1 LFAFL
6 LAFLLLADTEGARVL
21 LQRGL
26 QALQQGDLT
35 SARTDLEQASQA
47 DPQNAYVWVSLA
59 QVYLRSKN
67 SGNAAVAAAKA
78 EKAAGANA
86 AIWRALSMYY
96 SETGDAA
103 RAAKLD
109 AKYRE
114 LRWESAKADSQ
125 LAFEYSQVLLSA
137 REFTRAA
144 EVLAP
149 ALAAHPNDP
158 QLVLA
163 LGVARYGERSFED
176 AAAQFLK
183 VIQLDPSIEQ
193 PYAFL
198 GRLLDQ
204 SGTHLGEIT
213 KQYEA
218 RAAREPNNA
227 EAQFLLAK
235 ALLVANSRDPKAE
248 PLLRRAVALDPKSWE
263 AHYELG
269 VVLLNRRAY
278 QDAEKELSTAA
289 GLNPEESAIHYHLA
303 RVYDRLGQPE
313 RAQEERD
320 IHRQLAAKAP
330 PRGMASDR

>member
-6 LAFLLLADTEGARVL
+6 LAFLLFASPDSARVL

-26 QALQQGDLT
+26 QALQKGDLN
-35 SARTDLEQASQA
+35 SARADLEQASQA

-59 QVYLRSKN
+59 QVYLRSN
-67 SGNAAVAAAKA
+67 DSGNAASAAEKA
-78 EKAAGANA
+78 EKMAGTNFT
-86 AIWRALSMYY
+86 IWRALSMYY

-103 RAAKLD
+103 GAAKAD
-109 AKYRE
+109 TKYRE
-114 LRWESAKADSQ
+114 LRWQSAQTDPQASF
-125 LAFEYSQVLLSA
+125 AYSQALLHSGD
-137 REFTRAA
+137 FSRAV

-149 ALAAHPNDP
+149 ALAAHADDP

-163 LGVARYGERSFED
+163 LGVARYGQRRFED
-176 AAAQFLK
+176 AVVQFLN
-183 VIQLDPSIEQ
+183 VIQLDPAIEQ

-204 SGTHLGEIT
+204 AGSHLDEIT
-213 KQYEA
+213 KRYEA

-227 EAQFLLAK
+227 EAQLLLAK
-235 ALLVANSRDPKAE
+235 ALLVANTRDPKAE

-289 GLNPEESAIHYHLA
+289 ELNPGEPAIHYHLA
-303 RVYDRLGQPE
+303 RVYDRLGQPDRARSE
-313 RAQEERD
+313 REV
-320 IHRQLAAKAP
+320 HRQLAAKAP
-330 PRGMASDR
+330 SRGMATE

>member
-1 LFAFL
+1 M
-6 LAFLLLADTEGARVL
+6 LLLATPDSAGVL

-26 QALQQGDLT
+26 QALQQGDLA
-35 SARTDLEQASQA
+35 SARADLEQASQA
-47 DPQNAYVWVSLA
+47 DPENPYVWVSLA
-59 QVYLRSKN
+59 QVYLRSKD
-67 SGNAAVAAAKA
+67 SANAAAAANKA
-78 EKAAGANA
+78 EKTASANPA
-86 AIWRALSMYY
+86 VWRALSMYY

-103 RAAKLD
+103 HAAKLD

-114 LRWESAKADSQ
+114 LRWESAKSDPKLS
-125 LAFEYSQVLLSA
+125 FEYSQVLLSA

-149 ALAAHPNDP
+149 ALAEHANDP
-158 QLVLA
+158 QLLLA
-163 LGVARYGERSFED
+163 LGVAEYGQRRFED

-183 VIQLDPSIEQ
+183 VIQLDPGIEQ

-204 SGTHLGEIT
+204 AGTRLDEIT

-248 PLLRRAVALDPKSWE
+248 PLLRRALRLDPKNWE

-289 GLNPEESAIHYHLA
+289 ELNPAEPAIHYHLA
-303 RVYDRLGQPE
+303 RVYDRLSQPDRARSE
-313 RAQEERD
+313 REL
-320 IHRQLAAKAP
+320 HRQLAAKAP
-330 PRGMASDR
+330 PRGMANE

>member
-6 LAFLLLADTEGARVL
+6 LAFLLLASPDSAGAL

-26 QALQQGDLT
+26 QALQQGDLN
-35 SARTDLEQASQA
+35 SARTNLEQASQA
-47 DPQNAYVWVSLA
+47 DPQNPYVWVSLA
-59 QVYLRSKN
+59 QVYLRSKDPV
-67 SGNAAVAAAKA
+67 NAAAAADKA
-78 EKAAGANA
+78 EKAAGANP
-86 AIWRALSMYY
+86 AIWRALSIYY

-103 RAAKLD
+103 HAAKLD
-109 AKYRE
+109 TRYRE
-114 LRWESAKADSQ
+114 LRWESAKADPKLS
-125 LAFEYSQVLLSA
+125 FEYSQVLLSA
-137 REFTRAA
+137 REFTHAA

-149 ALAAHPNDP
+149 ALAEHANDP
-158 QLVLA
+158 QLLLA
-163 LGVARYGERSFED
+163 LGVAEYGQRRFED

-204 SGTHLGEIT
+204 AGTRLGEIT

-235 ALLVANSRDPKAE
+235 ALLVANSRDAKAE
-248 PLLRRAVALDPKSWE
+248 PLLRRALTLDPQSWE

-278 QDAEKELSTAA
+278 QDAEKELSKASA
-289 GLNPEESAIHYHLA
+289 LNPAEPAIHYHLA

-313 RAQEERD
+313 RARSERE

-330 PRGMASDR
+330 PRGMAAE